1 MADLYEV
8 LQVHHRAEADV
19 IRAAYRALA
28 RKYHPDLGGDQ
39 RRMTAINE
47 AWAILGD
54 ARLRAAYD
62 AASGWSHA
70 QPPAQHQPRGR
81 ESQGREPQARE
92 PQPRE
97 SQSGAPHVE
106 AADAATGNGHKSHQ
120 PPPPGRQS
128 GTVLDFGRYAG
139 WSLGQLAIHDEN
151 YLEWLSRTPIGRPL
165 LAEIKGLLAPK
176 AATAATAQRSVRQ
189 LRRRPIWRS

>member
-8 LQVHHRAEADV
+8 LQVHRRAEADV
-19 IRAAYRALA
+19 IRAAYRTLA

-47 AWAILGD
+47 AWAILSD
-54 ARLRAAYD
+54 PRLRAAYD
-62 AASGWSHA
+62 AASGWSEA
-70 QPPAQHQPRGR
+70 QPRAQQQP
-81 ESQGREPQARE
+81 QPRE

-97 SQSGAPHVE
+97 REAQPREPQQHAQQSAP
-106 AADAATGNGHKSHQ
+106 AQASATGHGQPGQQ

-139 WSLGQLAIHDEN
+139 WSLGQLAGHDAN

-165 LAEIKGLLAPK
+165 RAEIESLLAPK
-176 AATAATAQRSVRQ
+176 TSSVAAVNRSVRQ
-189 LRRRPIWRS
+189 SRRRPVWRS

>member
-19 IRAAYRALA
+19 IRAAYRTLA

-39 RRMTAINE
+39 RRMAAINE

-54 ARLRAAYD
+54 PRLRAAYD
-62 AASGWSHA
+62 AASGWSQA
-70 QPPAQHQPRGR
+70 RPRAQHQP
-81 ESQGREPQARE
+81 EARE
-92 PQPRE
+92 PQSPEAQARGPQAG
-97 SQSGAPHVE
+97 SAAASSGPPSDH
-106 AADAATGNGHKSHQ
+106 GHSAHQ
-120 PPPPGRQS
+120 PTPPGRQS

-139 WSLGQLAIHDEN
+139 WSLGQLAGHDQN

-165 LAEIKGLLAPK
+165 RAEIDGLLAPK
-176 AATAATAQRSVRQ
+176 TPTAPAAHRSVRPP
-189 LRRRPIWRS
+189 RRRPVWRS

>member
-8 LQVHHRAEADV
+8 LQVHRRAEADV
-19 IRAAYRALA
+19 IRAAYRTLA

-39 RRMTAINE
+39 RRMIAINE

-54 ARLRAAYD
+54 PRLRAAYD
-62 AASGWSHA
+62 AASGWSEA
-70 QPPAQHQPRGR
+70 QPRAQHQP
-81 ESQGREPQARE
+81 QPRE

-97 SQSGAPHVE
+97 RQAEPQQRAPQSESTTAGASSHGH
-106 AADAATGNGHKSHQ
+106 AAYR

-139 WSLGQLAIHDEN
+139 WSLGQLAGHDAN
-151 YLEWLSRTPIGRPL
+151 YLAWLSRTPIGRPL
-165 LAEIKGLLAPK
+165 RAEIEGLLAPK
-176 AATAATAQRSVRQ
+176 TATATAPHRSVRQ
-189 LRRRPIWRS
+189 LRRRPMWRS